1 MSRMELGYFLINHDP
16 QVLNIATVM
25 TIFYKIAAIIGF
37 GFILVGYV
45 GGKYIVLQVL
55 AVLQIAFLGL
65 LQL

>member
-1 MSRMELGYFLINHDP
+1 MSRLGQSYFLINHDSE
-16 QVLNIATVM
+16 VLSIATVM
-25 TIFYKIAAIIGF
+25 SVFYKIAAVIGF
-37 GFILVGYV
+37 GFIFVGYI